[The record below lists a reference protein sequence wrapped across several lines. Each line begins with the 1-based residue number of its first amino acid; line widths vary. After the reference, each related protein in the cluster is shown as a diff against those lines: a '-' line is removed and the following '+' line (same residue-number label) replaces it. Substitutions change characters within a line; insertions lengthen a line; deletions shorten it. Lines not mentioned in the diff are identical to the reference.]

1 MEPAVSAARKSS
13 PATMLAP
20 MSATAAQL
28 LHQLVQDAADAAAPA
43 PGSIVLQPQTKLQHQ
58 ERYSSDHH
66 FVAYSAD
73 NSTSIRWVKHPT
85 TSLPQW
91 LGRENRRDAEGRSWE
106 RTMWGIVDDF
116 GTLVEVSL

>member
-1 MEPAVSAARKSS
+1 MSAPSKKARSVV
-13 PATMLAP
+13 LAP
-20 MSATAAQL
+20 MSKTAAQL

-43 PGSIVLQPQTKLQHQ
+43 PGSIVLQPQTRLRHE
-58 ERYSSDHH
+58 ERYCRDHH

-73 NSTSIRWVKHPT
+73 GTTSTRWTKHPN
-85 TSLPQW
+85 TSMPQW
-91 LGRENRRDAEGRSWE
+91 FGSESRCDAEGRGWQ